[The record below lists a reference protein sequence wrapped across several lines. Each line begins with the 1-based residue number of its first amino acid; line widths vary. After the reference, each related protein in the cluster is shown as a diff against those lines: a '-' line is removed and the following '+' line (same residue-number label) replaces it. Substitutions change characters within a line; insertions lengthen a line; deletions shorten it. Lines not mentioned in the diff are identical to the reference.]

1 MEITETKIKSIVER
15 VVNRMADQKIAD
27 KPVANPK
34 SSQSSRSSG
43 NLGVY
48 DDLDSAVSAAKQ
60 AFERYENIPLAMR
73 NKIIESIRTTCREEI
88 EHLSKMAVEETKF
101 GRYEDKVRK
110 NTLAINKTPGTED
123 LHTAAQSGDTGLT
136 IWERAPYGVIGSI
149 TPCTNP
155 TETIICN
162 VIGMIAAGN
171 AVVFCPHPAAKKTSV
186 FTVNLLN
193 EAILKAGGPADLV
206 ITLREPTVPLAQ
218 KLMKHDGIALLVVTG
233 GPEVVKLAMTSGKKV
248 VGAGPGNPPVVVDET
263 AELQKAGRDIVMGAS
278 LDNNIICIDEKE
290 VIAVSSIADK
300 LKKSM
305 IDNGAYEVKGSYH
318 IKRLEELV
326 LQENKGPR
334 KHGVINKSYV
344 GKDAHVILDAI
355 GISADKSTRLVLVET
370 DENHPFIWTE
380 LLMPVMALT
389 RVSDVDYA
397 INLAKEAEHG
407 FRHTA
412 CMHSHNLAKLSKMAR
427 VINTSIFVKNG
438 PAYAGIGFEGEGPA
452 SFTIASPTG
461 EGPTTA
467 RNFTRFRRCV
477 IVDHFRII

>member
-193 EAILKAGGPADLV
+193 EAILKDLPVICKEMTLDDAKEINATGVFEHKYGERVKVYFIGEGEQNISKEICGGPHV
-206 ITLREPTVPLAQ
+206 E
-218 KLMKHDGIALLVVTG
+218 HTG
-233 GPEVVKLAMTSGKKV
+233 TMGKFKIIKEESSS
-248 VGAGPGNPPVVVDET
+248 AGVRRIK
-263 AELQKAGRDIVMGAS
+263 AILQ
-278 LDNNIICIDEKE
+278 
-290 VIAVSSIADK
+290 
-300 LKKSM
+300 
-305 IDNGAYEVKGSYH
+305 
-318 IKRLEELV
+318 
-326 LQENKGPR
+326 
-334 KHGVINKSYV
+334 
-344 GKDAHVILDAI
+344 
-355 GISADKSTRLVLVET
+355 
-370 DENHPFIWTE
+370 
-380 LLMPVMALT
+380 
-389 RVSDVDYA
+389 
-397 INLAKEAEHG
+397 
-407 FRHTA
+407 
-412 CMHSHNLAKLSKMAR
+412 
-427 VINTSIFVKNG
+427 
-438 PAYAGIGFEGEGPA
+438 
-452 SFTIASPTG
+452 
-461 EGPTTA
+461 
-467 RNFTRFRRCV
+467 
-477 IVDHFRII
+477 